1 MDINFSYLEVQVLKL
16 AGVIIL
22 ITLHSFLGD
31 MNTEVVDT
39 TAEMNTESARARE
52 RERAS
57 ETSASNEIMLPF
69 FSGKG
74 ARKWK

>member
-52 RERAS
+52 RAS

-69 FSGKG
+69 FSGKE

>member
-1 MDINFSYLEVQVLKL
+1 MDINFSYLEVKVLKL

-52 RERAS
+52 
-57 ETSASNEIMLPF
+57 TSASNEIMLPF
-69 FSGKG
+69 FSGKE